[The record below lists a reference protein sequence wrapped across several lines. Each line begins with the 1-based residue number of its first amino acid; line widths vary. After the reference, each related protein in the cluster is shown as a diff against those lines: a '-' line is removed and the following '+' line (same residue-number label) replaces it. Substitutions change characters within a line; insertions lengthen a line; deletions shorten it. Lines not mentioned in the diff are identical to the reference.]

1 MEDAYNERHA
11 RLRISCAAAAYSE
24 AAQARPH
31 GGERQ
36 GKVARRSKDII
47 ETVSEVIDHIKIP
60 DHVGVMWRYPAE
72 LVRSKNT
79 LYAEAGIRRSRAA
92 YLSKWPRCRERA
104 RSTWNALPRSILA
117 ASK

>member
-24 AAQARPH
+24 AAHARPH

-47 ETVSEVIDHIKIP
+47 ETISEVIDHIKIP
-60 DHVGVMWRYPAE
+60 DHVGDIVLWDNRCCMHY
-72 LVRSKNT
+72 RSEVDANQ
-79 LYAEAGIRRSRAA
+79 
-92 YLSKWPRCRERA
+92 PR
-104 RSTWNALPRSILA
+104 ILHRTTIKGEVPIA
-117 ASK
+117 AS